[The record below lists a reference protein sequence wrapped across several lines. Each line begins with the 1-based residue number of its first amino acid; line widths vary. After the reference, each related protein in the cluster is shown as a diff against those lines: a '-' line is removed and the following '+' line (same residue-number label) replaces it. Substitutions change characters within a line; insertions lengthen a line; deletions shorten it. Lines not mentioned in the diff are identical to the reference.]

1 MFQKAVLPNGL
12 RVVSSH
18 MPHIQSVSIGVFI
31 GAGSRYEERQCAGI
45 SHFIEHLLFK
55 GTEQHP
61 TSRDIAA
68 TIDGVGG
75 VINGGTDKES
85 TVYWCKVS
93 RPHFPLAVNLLADM
107 IRHSL
112 LTPDDIASERRVIAE
127 ELSMEMD
134 SPAQR
139 ADMLI
144 NELLWPDH
152 PLGREIVGNKET
164 ITSMTREMFVDF
176 VTHQYSPPNVVVAV
190 AGGISDKEVIARIEE
205 AFADW
210 RATQP
215 PIAFRSANGVAK
227 KQAVQT
233 ETRKIEQVNLCLAV
247 PGLPNT
253 HPDRF
258 VLDVFNSVLSGGMSS
273 RLFVEIRDKRALAY
287 DIHSFTDHLA
297 DTGAVIISAGVSPT
311 NVESAITAILGEV
324 RKAMED
330 IPESEL
336 AKAKE
341 YIKGRLLLRMEDSS
355 SVSNWI
361 GAQEL
366 LKRSILTVDDVNR
379 EIDAVTAADM
389 KRVSQQI
396 FTTDNLRLSAVGPVD
411 NYARLEQLLRI

>member
-1 MFQKAVLPNGL
+1 MFQKITLNNGL
-12 RVVSSH
+12 RLVIST
-18 MPHIQSVSIGVFI
+18 MPHIKSVSMGVFV
-31 GAGSRYEERQCAGI
+31 GVGSRYESREQAGI

-55 GTEQHP
+55 GTPSRP

-85 TVYWCKVS
+85 TVYWCKVAS
-93 RPHFPLAVNLLADM
+93 VHFSLAVNLLADM

-112 LTPDDIASERRVIAE
+112 IAPDDVESERRVITE

-134 SPAQR
+134 SPSQR

-152 PLGREIVGNKET
+152 PLGQEIVGYKDT
-164 ITSMTREMFVDF
+164 LAGMSREMILDF
-176 VTHQYSPPNVVVAV
+176 VGHQYSPSNIVVAI
-190 AGGISDKEVIARIEE
+190 AGGVSTKEVVSQVEE

-210 RATQP
+210 KAKLPVTT
-215 PIAFRSANGVAK
+215 FRSADGTGK
-227 KQAVQT
+227 KPSIKT
-233 ETRKIEQVNLCLAV
+233 ETRETEQVNLYLAV
-247 PGLPNT
+247 PGLSNI

-287 DIHSFTDHLA
+287 DIHSYTDHLA
-297 DTGAVIISAGVSPT
+297 DTGAVTIYAGVSPANT
-311 NVESAITAILGEV
+311 ENAITAILEEI
-324 RKAMED
+324 RKAMD
-330 IPESEL
+330 NIPEDEL
-336 AKAKE
+336 VKTKE

-355 SVSNWI
+355 NVSNWM

-366 LKRSILTVDDVNR
+366 LKRSILTVEDVNQAV
-379 EIDAVTAADM
+379 DAVTAADM
-389 KRVSQQI
+389 QRVSQQI
-396 FTTDNLRLSAVGPVD
+396 FTTDRLRLSIVGPV
-411 NYARLEQLLRI
+411 NNPEKLEKILRI